1 MTEHD
6 EKSRLLDERLSKLPA
21 EIPPGRDLW
30 PEIAARIDAGRRR
43 AHRPS
48 RGASWWRPVLAA
60 ASVAVVAVLATNLR
74 RGDESPQPETVP
86 AGPASPVAAT
96 FGPGHELGGGY
107 LAARAGL
114 TDDLERRLEALPPE
128 TRETVLENLATIRR
142 ATAEINAALG
152 EDPANVL
159 LQHQLLAAYQDEL
172 SVLANLQRVT
182 GRLPMRNEL

>member
-1 MTEHD
+1 MTGHD

-30 PEIAARIDAGRRR
+30 PEISARIDAGRSR
-43 AHRPS
+43 AHRPA
-48 RGASWWRPVLAA
+48 RGAWWRPVLAA
-60 ASVAVVAVLATNLR
+60 ASVALVAVLATNLR
-74 RGDESPQPETVP
+74 RGNESPQPEIVP
-86 AGPASPVAAT
+86 AGPAMPPTAS

-182 GRLPMRNEL
+182 GRLPQRNEL

>member
-1 MTEHD
+1 MTEND
-6 EKSRLLDERLSKLPA
+6 ETSRPLDERLSKLPA

-30 PEIAARIDAGRRR
+30 PEISARIDAGRSR
-43 AHRPS
+43 AHRPA
-48 RGASWWRPVLAA
+48 RGAWWRPVLAA
-60 ASVAVVAVLATNLR
+60 ASVAVVAILATNLQ

-86 AGPASPVAAT
+86 AGPAAPVAAT

-114 TDDLERRLEALPPE
+114 TDDLERRLEALAPE
-128 TRETVLENLATIRR
+128 TRESVLENLATIRR

-182 GRLPMRNEL
+182 GRLPQRNEL